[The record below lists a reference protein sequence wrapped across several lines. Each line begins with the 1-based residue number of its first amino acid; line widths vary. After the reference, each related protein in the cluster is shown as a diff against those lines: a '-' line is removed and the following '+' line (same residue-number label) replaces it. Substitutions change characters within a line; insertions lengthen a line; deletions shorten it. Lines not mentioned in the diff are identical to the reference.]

1 MAKMRGSDY
10 GMLVFRS
17 VRRQRLRS
25 SLAISAV
32 LIGAA
37 SITVMLSLVSG
48 AKKFYLNQFE
58 ETGQLQQVVVTP
70 QKGLSYEQALVGS
83 NCDNCPK
90 LTNETVTDIK
100 SIPDVTGVSPVVNV
114 NVFEGITL
122 DSNTQVV
129 SGAQAYQPDG
139 VVQHSFVA
147 GGNFS
152 QSDSSGKIIIGRDYA
167 DQWGYKGKYDSLI
180 GKEVTLTTSSSFT
193 GQGATLP
200 DPAAQFKKCQTG
212 CKADDIINEMKPTTL
227 TATIVGVETD
237 APNSVFVPMTW
248 ANLLLQ
254 SRRYEISPAAQD
266 AYTKV
271 YTTWNTRGRVG
282 AEPMPQFT
290 EVVESLVDR
299 NGYSLLIVEANNK
312 KNVDTIASKIQS
324 TGFGAVTAQAYV
336 QNQMEVFDIISL
348 ILGSMGG
355 IALFVAAIGVINVMV
370 MATFERTR
378 EIGVMRAVG
387 ARRATV
393 SRLFTMESSLL
404 GFIGGT
410 LGVVVGYLFI
420 QLANVFINT
429 QLAANGLQIRGIIGL
444 PIWLIFAVIFAAT
457 IIGMLAGLYPARRA
471 ARLNPVEALRHD

>member
-1 MAKMRGSDY
+1 MGKMRNSDY
-10 GMLVFRS
+10 GLLVFRS
-17 VRRQRLRS
+17 IRRQRLRS
-25 SLAISAV
+25 FLAISAV

-37 SITVMLSLVSG
+37 SITVMLSMVSG
-48 AKKFYLNQFE
+48 AKKFYLSQFE

-90 LTNETVTDIK
+90 ITNDVVNDIK
-100 SIPDVTGVSPVVNV
+100 SSTDVAGVSPVMNV
-114 NVFEGITL
+114 NVFEGITF
-122 DSNTQVV
+122 DGKTQVV

-152 QSDSSGKIIIGRDYA
+152 QGDSTGRIIIGRDYA
-167 DQWGYKGKYDSLI
+167 DQWGFKGNYDALI

-200 DPAAQFKKCQTG
+200 DPAAQFKKCQSG

-227 TATIVGVETD
+227 KATIVGIESD
-237 APNSVFVPMTW
+237 APNSVFVPLNW
-248 ANLLLQ
+248 GNLLLQ
-254 SRRYEISPAAQD
+254 SRHYEITPEAQT

-290 EVVESLVDR
+290 EVVDNLIDR
-299 NGYSLLIVEANNK
+299 NGYSSVIVKANSAD
-312 KNVDTIASKIQS
+312 NVDAVAANIQGM
-324 TGFGAVTAQAYV
+324 GFGAVTAEAYI

-355 IALFVAAIGVINVMV
+355 IALFVAAIGVINIMV

-393 SRLFTMESSLL
+393 SRLFTMEASLL

-410 LGVVVGYLFI
+410 LGVAVGYLFI

-444 PIWLIFAVIFAAT
+444 PVVLAFAVIISAT
-457 IIGMLAGLYPARRA
+457 VIGMLAGLYPARRA